1 MVLKYS
7 QRSALPPKGLIR
19 ILLAAKCC
27 HPGLCHVATRV
38 TPAAATG
45 TPVGTSEHMSEFGY
59 RSLNLPFTGLSNA
72 SGFSVFSLFWSL
84 YANRSGRHL
93 LYWMN
98 FDVHMLDYLGLD
110 DRCHPQPQPASLSKL
125 HTYPG
130 ASRNRWKPDKPLP
143 PAGKYI
149 FVPCSLIR
157 CTLPVV
163 DSQSMSATS
172 GGLGTITNPV
182 FSILESDS
190 NLSKSRSEQQFADPV
205 FIPCI

>member
-72 SGFSVFSLFWSL
+72 SGFPVFSLFWSL
-84 YANRSGRHL
+84 YANS
-93 LYWMN
+93 
-98 FDVHMLDYLGLD
+98 DYLGLD

-143 PAGKYI
+143 PAGKSI
-149 FVPCSLIR
+149 FIPCSLIR

-182 FSILESDS
+182 FSVLESDS
-190 NLSKSRSEQQFADPV
+190 NLSKSQSEQQFADLV